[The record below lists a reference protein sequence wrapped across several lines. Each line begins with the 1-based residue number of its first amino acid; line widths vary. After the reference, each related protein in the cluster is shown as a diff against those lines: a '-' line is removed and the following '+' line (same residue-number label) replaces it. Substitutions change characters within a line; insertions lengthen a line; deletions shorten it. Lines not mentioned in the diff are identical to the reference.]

1 MEQHALDPAT
11 CGGQRQRMIRH
22 FITASLLIFATS
34 AHAESD
40 TSSWTNV
47 TVIGSAGRAAYFI
60 EVQPRV
66 GNGVSSLQQVLFR
79 GAIGAPLSSKAT
91 VYGGY
96 SHILNSPENAPGSN
110 EERLFG
116 QLSWTVGRIGAG
128 TLSSRTRLEHR
139 RVSNGQDTG
148 WRLREMV
155 RYVHPIANS
164 NSPRALVW
172 AEPFIAFD
180 DTDWGARSGFD
191 QLRSFAGLE
200 ISLPGKSTLE
210 AGYMNQRTNL
220 TGGRIRS
227 NHVVSLTFF
236 IRP

>member
-1 MEQHALDPAT
+1 
-11 CGGQRQRMIRH
+11 MIRH
-22 FITASLLIFATS
+22 FITIAFLTFATS
-34 AHAESD
+34 VHAETD

-47 TVIGSAGRAAYFI
+47 TIMGSAGRAAYFV

-66 GNGVSSLQQVLFR
+66 GNDVSSLQQVLFR
-79 GAIGAPLSSKAT
+79 GAIGTALSSKAT

-96 SHILNSPENAPGSN
+96 SHILNSRENAPGSN

-139 RVSNGQDTG
+139 RVSTGQDTG

-155 RYVHPIANS
+155 RYVHPIATGR
-164 NSPRALVW
+164 SPRALVW
-172 AEPFIAFD
+172 AEPFVAFN
-180 DTDWGARSGFD
+180 DTDWGARKGFD

-227 NHVVSLTFF
+227 NHIASLTFF

>member
-1 MEQHALDPAT
+1 MTRLLL
-11 CGGQRQRMIRH
+11 
-22 FITASLLIFATS
+22 TAVFLTFATS

-40 TSSWTNV
+40 RSSWTNV
-47 TVIGSAGRAAYFI
+47 TIMGSAGGAAYFV

-66 GNGVSSLQQVLFR
+66 GNDVSSLQQVLFR
-79 GAIGAPLSSKAT
+79 GAIGAPLSSRAT
-91 VYGGY
+91 LYGGY
-96 SHILNSPENAPGSN
+96 SHILNSRENAPGSN
-110 EERLFG
+110 EERLFA
-116 QLSWTVGRIGAG
+116 QFSWTVGQIVKG

-139 RVSNGQDTG
+139 RVSNGRETG

-155 RYVHPIANS
+155 RYVHPVAKGRA
-164 NSPRALVW
+164 PRALIW
-172 AEPFIAFD
+172 AEPFVAFN
-180 DTDWGARSGFD
+180 DTDWGARKGFD
-191 QLRSFAGLE
+191 QLRSFAGVE

-227 NHVVSLTFF
+227 NHIASLTFF